1 MMNLSFFGR
10 KLQKLCR
17 PYFHFN
23 FNSFFIQLCY
33 FMILSLFGYL
43 GLKASKPRIHARPNN
58 FDLFY
63 TSVSASTVSSMTAV
77 EMEVFSNSQLVL
89 MTFLMFAGGE
99 VFTSFLELVFES
111 FNNNSHTSTKNNQSV
126 IISSSNSLPIKQ
138 VNNQIELGLVS
149 TPNHHSSQ
157 DQKQTI
163 DVNDIINNNNV
174 PKGTIVSYN
183 NNNKDILIRS
193 NSLRYLSHVV
203 FGYLLVLQFVGS
215 FLVSMYMTFIPSA
228 RQVLREKGIKTL
240 TFSMFTIVSTFASCG
255 YVPTNENMIVF
266 KKNSGLLLIILPYVL
281 LGNTLYAPCLR
292 FVIWALK
299 KITKREEFSYLLKN
313 SKEIGYGHLL
323 PTFHSWLLVGTVL
336 GLNVIQLVIF
346 CSMEWGTQIMEGL
359 NPYQKFVASLFQITN
374 ARHSGES
381 VFDLSTISSA
391 ILVLFVVMMYLPPY
405 TTFMPITI
413 MDHET
418 ENDAKKDKRKSLVE
432 CLVLSQLSYLVIFII
447 LICITENK
455 SLREDPLNFNVL
467 NITIEVISAY
477 GNVGFSTGYS
487 CARQLKPN
495 GNCKDLWIG
504 FSGKWSNKGKF
515 ILVLVM
521 FFGRLKKFNMKGGKA
536 WDLS

>member
-10 KLQKLCR
+10 KLQHLFS
-17 PYFHFN
+17 PYFQFN

-33 FMILSLFGYL
+33 FMIMSLFGYL
-43 GLKASKPRIHARPNN
+43 GLKVSKPKTYVKPKN

-63 TSVSASTVSSMTAV
+63 TSVSASTVSSMTAI

-89 MTFLMFAGGE
+89 ITFLMFFGGE
-99 VFTSFLELVFES
+99 VFTSLLELVFAR
-111 FNNNSHTSTKNNQSV
+111 FNNNSFTSMKNDYSV
-126 IISSSNSLPIKQ
+126 KVSTNNSLPIKK
-138 VNNQIELGLVS
+138 VHDQIELGLVS
-149 TPNHHSSQ
+149 IPNHHSSQ
-157 DQKQTI
+157 DQNQFI
-163 DVNDIINNNNV
+163 HVNYDINNKHV
-174 PKGTIVSYN
+174 
-183 NNNKDILIRS
+183 LRS
-193 NSLRYLSHVV
+193 NSLKYLSHVV
-203 FGYLLVLQFVGS
+203 LGYFLLLQFVGT
-215 FLVSMYMTFIPSA
+215 FLVSMYMSFIPSA
-228 RQVLREKGIKTL
+228 KQVLREKGIKTL
-240 TFSMFTIVSTFASCG
+240 TFSIFTIVSTFASCG

-266 KKNSGLLLIILPYVL
+266 KKNSGLLIIILPYIL

-292 FVIWALK
+292 FVIWVLE

-313 SKEIGYGHLL
+313 SKEIGFGHLL
-323 PTFHSWLLVGTVL
+323 PPLHSWLLVATVL
-336 GLNVIQLVIF
+336 GFNIIQFVIF
-346 CSMEWGTQIMEGL
+346 CSMEWGTQIMDGL

-405 TTFMPITI
+405 TTFLPI

-418 ENDAKKDKRKSLVE
+418 ENDAKKDKRRLVE

-477 GNVGFSTGYS
+477 GNVGFSMGYS
-487 CARQLKPN
+487 CGRQLKAN
-495 GNCKDLWIG
+495 GSCKDLWVG

-515 ILVLVM
+515 ILILVM

>member
-10 KLQKLCR
+10 KLQHLFS
-17 PYFHFN
+17 PYFQFN

-33 FMILSLFGYL
+33 FMIMSVFGYL
-43 GLKASKPRIHARPNN
+43 GLKVSKPKTYVKPKN

-63 TSVSASTVSSMTAV
+63 TSVSASTVSSMTAI

-89 MTFLMFAGGE
+89 ITFLMFFGGE
-99 VFTSFLELVFES
+99 VFISLLELVFAR
-111 FNNNSHTSTKNNQSV
+111 FNNNSFTSMKNDYSV
-126 IISSSNSLPIKQ
+126 KVSTNNSLPIKK
-138 VNNQIELGLVS
+138 VNDQIELGLVS
-149 TPNHHSSQ
+149 IPNHHSSQ
-157 DQKQTI
+157 DQNQVI
-163 DVNDIINNNNV
+163 DVNYDI
-174 PKGTIVSYN
+174 
-183 NNNKDILIRS
+183 NNKDMLLRS
-193 NSLRYLSHVV
+193 NSLKYLSHVV
-203 FGYLLVLQFVGS
+203 LGYFLVLQFVGT
-215 FLVSMYMTFIPSA
+215 FLVSMYMSFIPSA

-240 TFSMFTIVSTFASCG
+240 TFSLFTIVSTFASCG

-266 KKNSGLLLIILPYVL
+266 KKNSGLLIIILPYIL

-292 FVIWALK
+292 FVIWVLE

-323 PTFHSWLLVGTVL
+323 PALHSWLLVATVL
-336 GLNVIQLVIF
+336 GFNIIQFVIF
-346 CSMEWGTQIMEGL
+346 CSMEWGTQITDGL

-405 TTFMPITI
+405 TTFMPI
-413 MDHET
+413 MDHKT
-418 ENDAKKDKRKSLVE
+418 ENDAKRDKRSLVE
-432 CLVLSQLSYLVIFII
+432 CLLFSQLSYLVIFII

-455 SLREDPLNFNVL
+455 SLIEDPLNFNVF
-467 NITIEVISAY
+467 NITLEVISAY
-477 GNVGFSTGYS
+477 GNVGFSMGYS
-487 CARQLKPN
+487 CARRLKAN
-495 GNCKDLWIG
+495 GSCKDLWVG

-515 ILVLVM
+515 ILILVM

>member
-10 KLQKLCR
+10 KLQRLCS
-17 PYFHFN
+17 PYFHFD

-43 GLKASKPRIHARPNN
+43 GLKVSKTRTHVRPNN

-89 MTFLMFAGGE
+89 MTLLMFVGGE
-99 VFTSFLELVFES
+99 VFTSLLDLLFER
-111 FNNNSHTSTKNNQSV
+111 FNNNPYTCSTKDNQSV
-126 IISSSNSLPIKQ
+126 KISSNSLPIKQ
-138 VNNQIELGLVS
+138 EVNSQIVELGLVS
-149 TPNHHSSQ
+149 IPNHHSSSQ
-157 DQKQTI
+157 DHKQI
-163 DVNDIINNNNV
+163 DINNSTNNNDV
-174 PKGTIVSYN
+174 PNGTIVVSYN
-183 NNNKDILIRS
+183 NSNKDILRS

-292 FVIWALK
+292 FVIWVLK

-323 PTFHSWLLVGTVL
+323 PSLHSWLLVGTVL
-336 GLNVIQLVIF
+336 GLNLLQLVLF
-346 CSMEWGTQIMEGL
+346 CSMEWGTQIMDGL

-374 ARHSGES
+374 ARHAGES

-405 TTFMPITI
+405 TTFMPI

-418 ENDAKKDKRKSLVE
+418 ENDAKKEKRKSLVE

-495 GNCKDLWIG
+495 GSCKDLWVG

-515 ILVLVM
+515 ILILVM